1 MVAKRRSVPSPLLKA
16 AVLNAFAV
24 VCWLGTGLLVPPS
37 TEAETSAPGRYVYFT
52 LQIGAGFPGGVDGRF
67 EEVGTSL
74 KTELDGN
81 AGFNGET
88 GLGYKVGDFRGDVTF
103 GYSNFSGVRQT
114 LSASGIGS
122 ATLDASGD
130 LRLFTAMLNGYYDI
144 PIRAADGTRSR
155 WSPYLGAG
163 IGYGNLSIPDCS
175 FSSDC
180 YEGGSLSGFAYQG
193 KVGVSYRATER
204 GFAFLEGSYLG
215 MTGSELNGVD
225 YDNFGSWRVNVGWRQ
240 GFGGAPQAAKVVE
253 TAPAVEPAP
262 APVVQ
267 PEPAPTPEPAPSQ
280 PIRGLW

>member
-1 MVAKRRSVPSPLLKA
+1 MRRSVSISGLKA
-16 AVLNAFAV
+16 QPLQSFAALCLLGGLVVPLAGHAQPAVSN
-24 VCWLGTGLLVPPS
+24 
-37 TEAETSAPGRYVYFT
+37 RYPYFT
-52 LQIGAGFPGGVDGRF
+52 LQIGAGFPNNLNGNF
-67 EEVGTSL
+67 TEAGTRL
-74 KTELDGN
+74 NTRLDGN
-81 AGFNGET
+81 GGFNGET
-88 GLGYKVGDFRGDVTF
+88 GLGYRFGDFRSDLTF
-103 GYSNFSGVRQT
+103 GYSNFGGVRQT

-122 ATLDASGD
+122 ATRDASGD
-130 LRLFTAMLNGYYDI
+130 LQLFTAMLNGYYDI

-253 TAPAVEPAP
+253 TTPAVEPAP

-267 PEPAPTPEPAPSQ
+267 PEPAPTPAPSPSQ